1 VQGAG
6 RAGLP
11 MRFTPSAI
19 LLRPRSGLGD
29 RARAGAEARIDSL
42 KAAAR
47 RLWRAMPPDSL
58 SGARRALV
66 GARDRLVKH
75 GLLVDRLRLEGPSA
89 ALDLGLAQLRV
100 FERDHIVAE
109 AVFLAVRAR
118 LRL

>member
-1 VQGAG
+1 LFFEIA
-6 RAGLP
+6 
-11 MRFTPSAI
+11 RFLKFLEITRGQSAPNPSVT
-19 LLRPRSGLGD
+19 D
-29 RARAGAEARIDSL
+29 CDSL
-42 KAAAR
+42 SVVVR
-47 RLWRAMPPDSL
+47 RLWRAMPLDSL